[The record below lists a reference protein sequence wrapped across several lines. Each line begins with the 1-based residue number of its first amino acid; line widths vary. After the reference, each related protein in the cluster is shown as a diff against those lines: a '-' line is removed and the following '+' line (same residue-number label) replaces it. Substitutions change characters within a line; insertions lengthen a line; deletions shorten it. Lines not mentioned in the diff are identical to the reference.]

1 MNKRQKKKRANWWRK
16 DLYKWCRRHPCESKE
31 IICRIGELLTSEEI
45 TECIAQ
51 GTEDAKK
58 ELADIG

>member
-31 IICRIGELLTSEEI
+31 ILCRIEELRKEQENEMAKENDIQNKEKEI
-45 TECIAQ
+45 
-51 GTEDAKK
+51 
-58 ELADIG
+58 L